1 MGLVDV
7 QRHHLETAGVHFL
20 GQFENFY
27 GDLVVG
33 GRVLALV
40 PEGLELLPHG
50 LQAPGDQS
58 GVQVVALD
66 REIGGVE
73 GKWVVHLAVGDPG
86 GVQNVSHGVGL
97 REHVFDLLAGINV
110 PVRDLD
116 LAHGL
121 LVLGLQ
127 AFALSYALHD
137 LEGVEGLHA
146 SPLQI
151 EHDVISGADDI
162 AERELQVGDEGLGV
176 VEPDVG
182 AMGKTGYPN
191 EILDVFR
198 LGVHEHAADEVRA
211 EFRNAQRSRVAVDV
225 LGLDLQ
231 GLHGCEEAQHG
242 GIVQLQLRHVG
253 AEIVA

>member
-7 QRHHLETAGVHFL
+7 QGHHLEAAGVHFL
-20 GQFENFY
+20 SQFEDFY
-27 GDLVVG
+27 GSLVVG
-33 GRVLALV
+33 GGVLAFV
-40 PEGLELLPHG
+40 TESVELLADG
-50 LQAPGDQS
+50 LQAFGDQG

-66 REIGGVE
+66 GEIGGVE
-73 GKWVVHLAVGDPG
+73 SQGVMDLAVGDPG
-86 GVQNVSHGVGL
+86 GVQNVSHGVRL
-97 REHVFDLLAGINV
+97 REHVFDLLAGIHV

-127 AFALSYALHD
+127 SFALTDALHD
-137 LEGVEGLHA
+137 LEGVEWLHA
-146 SPLQI
+146 PALQI
-151 EHDVISGADDI
+151 EHDVVSGADDV
-162 AERELQVGDEGLGV
+162 AKSELQVGDEGLGV
-176 VEPDVG
+176 VEPDVR
-182 AMGKTGYPN
+182 AVGKTGYPD
-191 EILDVFR
+191 EVLDVFR